1 MQCPKCGWQNP
12 DNATE
17 CNNCFTEMTPAAP
30 QQPQP
35 TQQMPQQPYAQ
46 QPQQP
51 YGQQPYTQQPYAQG
65 ALQNVPDH
73 TIWSVIITIVSL
85 FCCCYLPVPVAFGI
99 VAIVKSSQA
108 NNKKAMGDYLGALR
122 ESNAAKTW
130 LYWAA
135 GLDIAGLIV
144 DAIIVVLAA
153 SSGHHTQ

>member
-12 DNATE
+12 DNVTK

-51 YGQQPYTQQPYAQG
+51 YTQQPYGQAPGGQT
-65 ALQNVPDH
+65 VPDYM
-73 TIWSVIITIVSL
+73 IWSVIITIVSL

-130 LYWAA
+130 LYWAV

-144 DAIIVVLAA
+144 AVIYIIGVVLAVG
-153 SSGHHTQ
+153 SRHGMQ

>member
-12 DNATE
+12 DNATK
-17 CNNCFTEMTPAAP
+17 CNNCFTEMTAAAG
-30 QQPQP
+30 QPQP

-51 YGQQPYTQQPYAQG
+51 YGQQPYGQQPYGPG
-65 ALQNVPDH
+65 AVPDYMV
-73 TIWSVIITIVSL
+73 WSIVVAIISL
-85 FCCCYLPVPVAFGI
+85 PCCACLPVSVAFAI

-130 LYWAA
+130 LYWAV
-135 GLDIAGLIV
+135 GLDAAGLIGWV
-144 DAIIVVLAA
+144 IYLLFVVMAVG
-153 SSGHHTQ
+153 SSHGMH